1 MVNLEDF
8 IFCDRPMAELAR
20 LDRAWRWSL
29 TGHIRSGLPRSPT
42 ENSEEPIL
50 TIEAPDATIGIP
62 TMETLVSSAGWSRA
76 RAWRSFLRSRTAQV
90 GVLCTLAVVM
100 LAAFG
105 PMLSNDPFT
114 QHLVSRLEPPL
125 WAGGADRAH
134 IFGTDSLG
142 RDVFT
147 RIAFGARISLF
158 ISVLAVLI
166 SGTLGTLIGV
176 YAGYYGGR
184 LDSLMMRLA
193 DIQLAFPFILLVILL
208 VGTLGPSLKNVVMV
222 LGISGWVLYA
232 RIVRGQTLSLRE
244 KEFVEA
250 SRALGMGDTRI
261 IFRHILPNVM
271 SPVIV
276 VASFATA
283 QMIIIEASLSF
294 LGLGVQPPNPSLGN
308 MLAEGKLY
316 LVIDPWLSTL
326 PGLTIMVAVLGVN
339 LLGDWLRDLLDPREL
354 TRTA

>member
-1 MVNLEDF
+1 MF
-8 IFCDRPMAELAR
+8 
-20 LDRAWRWSL
+20 
-29 TGHIRSGLPRSPT
+29 
-42 ENSEEPIL
+42 
-50 TIEAPDATIGIP
+50 
-62 TMETLVSSAGWSRA
+62 
-76 RAWRSFLRSRTAQV
+76 
-90 GVLCTLAVVM
+90 AVVM

-105 PMLSNDPFT
+105 PVVSNDPFT

-125 WAGGADRAH
+125 WAGGADHAH

-142 RDVFT
+142 RDVFA
-147 RIAFGARISLF
+147 RIVFGARISLL
-158 ISVLAVLI
+158 ISLLAVLI

-176 YAGYYGGR
+176 YSGYYGGW
-184 LDSLMMRLA
+184 LDTLMMRLA

-208 VGTLGPSLKNVVMV
+208 VGTLGPSLINVVMV

-250 SRALGMGDTRI
+250 SRALGMGDARI

-271 SPVIV
+271 STVIV
-276 VASFATA
+276 IASFATA
-283 QMIIIEASLSF
+283 QMIIAEASLSF
-294 LGLGVQPPNPSLGN
+294 LGLGVQPPNPSLGG
-308 MLAEGKLY
+308 MLSEGKIY
-316 LVIDPWLSTL
+316 IVIDPWVATL